1 MTHGVTDL
9 LRQSDLKTSLRFW
22 SNSRVSPNYSLT
34 HSLRAVLHFP
44 FLSYSDKFSE
54 FISRQHQLL
63 GASMIT
69 FSIVDQKNDG

>member
-9 LRQSDLKTSLRFW
+9 LRQSDLRTSLSFW
-22 SNSRVSPNYSLT
+22 LHGRVSADYSSSPGILTVLYSL
-34 HSLRAVLHFP
+34 
-44 FLSYSDKFSE
+44 FLSYSDNFTE
-54 FISRQHQLL
+54 LISRQHQLL

>member
-1 MTHGVTDL
+1 MTHVVTDL
-9 LRQSDLKTSLRFW
+9 LRQSDLRTSLSFW
-22 SNSRVSPNYSLT
+22 SHSCVSPNYSLT

-63 GASMIT
+63 GALMISFLT
-69 FSIVDQKNDG
+69 DDQKNDG